1 MTGQLNASDR
11 DAGDIQPEAQSRR
24 REDAV
29 ATSSGHPA
37 TPTCR
42 LPSPSE
48 REPIYSPD
56 PARE

>member
-1 MTGQLNASDR
+1 MTGQLNASDH
-11 DAGDIQPEAQSRR
+11 DAGDIQPAAQSRR
-24 REDAV
+24 HEDAV

-37 TPTCR
+37 TPTFR

-48 REPIYSPD
+48 REPIHSLD